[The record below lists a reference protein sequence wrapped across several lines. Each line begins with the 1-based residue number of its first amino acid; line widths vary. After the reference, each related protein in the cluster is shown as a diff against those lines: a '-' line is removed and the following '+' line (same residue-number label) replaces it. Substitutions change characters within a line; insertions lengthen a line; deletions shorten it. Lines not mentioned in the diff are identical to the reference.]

1 MSKDYIVGRIE
12 DIPDK
17 GAVAVKAGRQVI
29 AVFRSGESL
38 YAVHNTCPH
47 KGGLMCEGEF
57 DPERGLVRCPLHFW
71 GWQIDRGELETDP
84 RQMIRTYPVKVV
96 DGEVVLSA

>member
-1 MSKDYIVGRIE
+1 
-12 DIPDK
+12 
-17 GAVAVKAGRQVI
+17 
-29 AVFRSGESL
+29 
-38 YAVHNTCPH
+38 
-47 KGGLMCEGEF
+47 MCEGEF

-71 GWQIDRGELETDP
+71 SWQLDRGELETDP